1 MMIARLATDSKHAAR
16 IAPRPRRLNARTL
29 PASICAAAIVINA
42 LIIAWLWATGNTFS
56 GVHSWG
62 DLWTSVGRLT
72 GLLSAY
78 LALVQVLLLA
88 RLPWLER
95 MLGFDRL
102 TIWHRVNGKLCLYL
116 VLAHVVFITIGYAL
130 TDQIAAPAEFLRL
143 LTDYPGMIAATVGTV
158 LMVAVVAM
166 SLVIARR
173 HFRYEAWYAV
183 HLTVYAGIALAW
195 FHQIPT
201 GNELTANATAA
212 DYWTGL
218 YLATLVLLLWFRL
231 LVPIVQAWRFRLRV
245 ESVRVEGPGVVSLRI
260 GGRNLHRLN
269 ARAGQ
274 FFLWRFLGRG
284 RWWES
289 HPFSLS
295 AAPDGRSLR
304 ITIKAS
310 GDFTRRIGQITPG
323 TRVMAEGPFGVFT
336 SAARCRE
343 RVLFIAGGIG
353 ITPVRAMAE
362 EMSGD
367 ISIVYRVGSADDL
380 IFRAELERLARD
392 RGIALHFAV
401 GDHTRSETKDYLSI
415 AHLRRLVPDLLERD
429 IYVCGPPAMLRIVE
443 RDLASAGVRRQQLHT
458 ERFAL

>member
-1 MMIARLATDSKHAAR
+1 MIARLAADSKHRALS
-16 IAPRPRRLNARTL
+16 APRLRHPNFTTL
-29 PASICAAAIVINA
+29 SAMACMAIAVVNA
-42 LIIAWLWATGNTFS
+42 LIIIWLWATGNTFS
-56 GVHSWG
+56 SVHGWG
-62 DLWTSVGRLT
+62 DLWISIGRLT

-78 LALVQVLLLA
+78 LALIQVLLLA
-88 RLPWLER
+88 RLPWAER

-102 TIWHRVNGKLCLYL
+102 TVWHRVNGKLCLYL
-116 VLAHVVFITIGYAL
+116 VLAHVVFITIGYAA
-130 TDQIAAPAEFLRL
+130 TDQISIPTEFSRL

-158 LMVAVVAM
+158 LMIAVVAM

-195 FHQIPT
+195 FHQVPT

-212 DYWTGL
+212 NYWTAL
-218 YLATLVLLLWFRL
+218 YLATVALLVWFRL
-231 LVPIVQAWRFRLRV
+231 LVPFAQARRYQLRV
-245 ESVRVEGPGVVSLRI
+245 ESVTLEGHGVVSLRI
-260 GGRNLHRLN
+260 GGRNLGRLH

-274 FFLWRFLGRG
+274 FFLWRFLNKG

-310 GDFTRRIGQITPG
+310 GDFTRQIGTIAPG
-323 TRVMAEGPFGVFT
+323 TRVVAEGPFGVFT
-336 SAARCRE
+336 AAARRRD

-353 ITPVRAMAE
+353 VTPVRAMLE

-367 ISIVYRVGSADDL
+367 ISVIYRARRAEDL
-380 IFRAELERLARD
+380 IFRAELEWLVRE
-392 RGIALHFAV
+392 RGIALHFAL
-401 GDHTRSETKDYLSI
+401 GDHTSSTATDLLSLS
-415 AHLRRLVPDLLERD
+415 HLQRLVPDMLERD
-429 IYVCGPPAMLRIVE
+429 IFVCGPPAMMAAVE
-443 RDLASAGVRRQQLHT
+443 RELRQAGVPRTQLHS